1 MVDDDLSQTTGPTLL
16 TKRLAR
22 EVGKVTKD
30 NTLDIGALIVDNNF
44 NFGKKH
50 MSIDFED
57 HMESKKFC
65 MDLCKGEE
73 E

>member
-1 MVDDDLSQTTGPTLL
+1 MNN
-16 TKRLAR
+16 
-22 EVGKVTKD
+22 VTKA
-30 NTLDIGALIVDNNF
+30 NTSDIGALIVDNNI
-44 NFGKKH
+44 NFGKKR